1 MSERSVEPVVTASD
15 ISVTH
20 VTPAGEVHA
29 LVRASL
35 ELYPGELV
43 VLIGPSGAGKTTLLH
58 VLGGIESASSGSVRV
73 GETVVTDAPER
84 DLDRVRRDDIAFIF
98 QSFGLLEALTAAENV
113 EIPLRIARAEPRAR
127 DERVSAL
134 LERVGLAGHAAQRPA
149 ELSGGQRQRVAIA
162 RALAASPRVLL
173 ADEPTGQLDSHTAE
187 AMIDLIASVA
197 HDDGVAVLLSTH
209 DPSIVARA
217 DRVLEIHDGVL
228 TERSLLA
235 QAAASE

>member
-20 VTPAGEVHA
+20 LTPAGEVHA

-235 QAAASE
+235 PASASE

>member
-1 MSERSVEPVVTASD
+1 MAERFADAVVTASD
-15 ISVTH
+15 LSVTH
-20 VTPAGEVHA
+20 VTPAGDVHA
-29 LVRASL
+29 LVDASL
-35 ELYPGELV
+35 KLYPGELV

-58 VLGGIESASSGSVRV
+58 VLGGIEAASSGSARV
-73 GETVVTDAPER
+73 GDVVITDASER
-84 DLDRVRRDDIAFIF
+84 ELDRLRREDVAFIF
-98 QSFGLLEALTAAENV
+98 QSFGLLDALTAAENV
-113 EIPLRIARAEPRAR
+113 EIPLRIARAEPHIR
-127 DERVSAL
+127 DERVRML
-134 LERVGLAGHAAQRPA
+134 LERVGLDGHASQRPA

-187 AMIDLIASVA
+187 AMIELIVSIA
-197 HDDGVAVLLSTH
+197 HEDGVAVLLSTH

-228 TERSLLA
+228 TARMPHP

>member
-1 MSERSVEPVVTASD
+1 MAERFADAVVTASD
-15 ISVTH
+15 LSVTH
-20 VTPAGEVHA
+20 VTPAGDVHA
-29 LVRASL
+29 LVDASL

-58 VLGGIESASSGSVRV
+58 VLGGIEAASSGSARV
-73 GETVVTDAPER
+73 GDVVITDASER
-84 DLDRVRRDDIAFIF
+84 ELDRLRREDVAFIF
-98 QSFGLLEALTAAENV
+98 QSFGLLDALTAAENV
-113 EIPLRIARAEPRAR
+113 EIPLRIARAEPLVR
-127 DERVSAL
+127 DERVRML
-134 LERVGLAGHAAQRPA
+134 LERVGLDGHASQRPA

-187 AMIDLIASVA
+187 AMIELIVSIA
-197 HDDGVAVLLSTH
+197 HEDGVAVLLSSH

-228 TERSLLA
+228 TARMPHP

>member
-1 MSERSVEPVVTASD
+1 MAERFADAVVTASD
-15 ISVTH
+15 LSVTH
-20 VTPAGEVHA
+20 VTPAGDVHA
-29 LVRASL
+29 LVDASL

-58 VLGGIESASSGSVRV
+58 VLGGIEAASSGSARV
-73 GETVVTDAPER
+73 GDVVITDASER
-84 DLDRVRRDDIAFIF
+84 ELDRLRREDVAFIF
-98 QSFGLLEALTAAENV
+98 QSFGLLDALTAAENV
-113 EIPLRIARAEPRAR
+113 EIPLRIARAEPLVR
-127 DERVSAL
+127 DERVRML
-134 LERVGLAGHAAQRPA
+134 LERVGLDGHASQRPA

-187 AMIDLIASVA
+187 AMIELIVSIA
-197 HDDGVAVLLSTH
+197 HEDGVAVLLSSH

-228 TERSLLA
+228 TARMPHS